1 MMESDR
7 PHRPS
12 DVCQANSKYG
22 SCSNKVT
29 GRNVLCLKCQKA
41 AIVYVA
47 QLEKKI
53 ERLTDC
59 QEST

>member
-1 MMESDR
+1 MPNSHA
-7 PHRPS
+7 HRPAN
-12 DVCQANSKYG
+12 VCQANSKYG

-53 ERLTDC
+53 ERLTDR

>member
-1 MMESDR
+1 MQNAR
-7 PHRPS
+7 LPRPS
-12 DVCQANSKYG
+12 NVCQANSKYG

-29 GRNVLCLKCQKA
+29 GRNVLCLKCQQA
-41 AIVYVA
+41 AITYVA

-53 ERLTDC
+53 ERLTDR